1 MNRIPVN
8 SSDLRSVGYDETT
21 KVLEIEFHGGQIYQ
35 YYGVPRAVYEGLMQA
50 ASHGKYFH
58 AHIKN
63 VYSYQRVS

>member
-1 MNRIPVN
+1 MNRVPVS

-21 KVLEIEFHGGQIYQ
+21 KLLEIEFHGGRIYQ

-58 AHIKN
+58 THVKN
-63 VYSYQRVS
+63 AYPYQRVS